1 MNKICVFLCVFMMA
15 VGSVSAGP
23 IKGLVDIGTGM
34 EIPDADLRY
43 FTQAALSN
51 QTVGVEGFK
60 LIGAWGHDLEHL
72 MADSMVEG
80 ISRHEGDWTYTEGFL
95 PFPSLVVSWESS
107 HINDPKNSRHVII
120 DAGTNTLTDF
130 AMNWAY
136 WDSATPNTMQFSTGS
151 RPFATNKIV
160 MGWFSCSFGGIM
172 EAQIERPA
180 GDLVLT
186 MDNAHANA
194 MPSLVTEG
202 LTFSASGT
210 APSNIIMSAGVE
222 FHDMERKNEYAAD
235 DLSNPAVTFGLLAY
249 HHTNSS
255 TWGFTST
262 NALPLG
268 VWDNG
273 TNMVAADSSKYYR
286 GLFVIVGDS
295 PFMSWVVPQVEYT
308 NLVAAQEGEDPSLPP
323 GWEPYM
329 PYCTAYIYKGDD
341 TLLNTSSDYWLDRRF
356 MIRRGTLTTGGGGA
370 TPTLNE
376 VLVAGAGTGGI
387 LPTGMGMPTA
397 SDESASKGYVDQ
409 EISSVM
415 DWVTSSNIT
424 MDAGTEWTFSLANV
438 TNDATAGIEIVN
450 WQTMTNYVALN
461 PADPPVTNNTT
472 EVFNQMVTFP
482 SITVAGQL
490 IDGSVST
497 ISVANVSLDVDWLP
511 TATVDIGSEGLPL
524 DALYVNDATSGK
536 QAVNWQ
542 TMTGYADS
550 IQTNQEAVAFSASSE
565 EDWAHTNLAYDAFDV
580 VRGRL
585 WVSDTNNSPV
595 DVTATLSLYM
605 DSDRHGEDVIYRAD
619 FDCSYEYD
627 NGR

>member
-1 MNKICVFLCVFMMA
+1 
-15 VGSVSAGP
+15 
-23 IKGLVDIGTGM
+23 
-34 EIPDADLRY
+34 
-43 FTQAALSN
+43 
-51 QTVGVEGFK
+51 
-60 LIGAWGHDLEHL
+60 
-72 MADSMVEG
+72 
-80 ISRHEGDWTYTEGFL
+80 
-95 PFPSLVVSWESS
+95 
-107 HINDPKNSRHVII
+107 
-120 DAGTNTLTDF
+120 
-130 AMNWAY
+130 
-136 WDSATPNTMQFSTGS
+136 
-151 RPFATNKIV
+151 
-160 MGWFSCSFGGIM
+160 
-172 EAQIERPA
+172 
-180 GDLVLT
+180 
-186 MDNAHANA
+186 
-194 MPSLVTEG
+194 
-202 LTFSASGT
+202 
-210 APSNIIMSAGVE
+210 
-222 FHDMERKNEYAAD
+222 
-235 DLSNPAVTFGLLAY
+235 
-249 HHTNSS
+249 
-255 TWGFTST
+255 
-262 NALPLG
+262 
-268 VWDNG
+268 
-273 TNMVAADSSKYYR
+273 
-286 GLFVIVGDS
+286 
-295 PFMSWVVPQVEYT
+295 
-308 NLVAAQEGEDPSLPP
+308 
-323 GWEPYM
+323 
-329 PYCTAYIYKGDD
+329 
-341 TLLNTSSDYWLDRRF
+341 
-356 MIRRGTLTTGGGGA
+356 
-370 TPTLNE
+370 
-376 VLVAGAGTGGI
+376 
-387 LPTGMGMPTA
+387 
-397 SDESASKGYVDQ
+397 
-409 EISSVM
+409 M

-619 FDCSYEYD
+619 IDLIQVLASGSSTAPTNTITVDDASSFAVNQLVVIYDADSTEYARIESINSND
-627 NGR
+627 LTFEDDLQSDVDDDAGVSRVGEYGGFSLYGTNNTVWARVSFSSNQTVNIANWLEYKK